1 MYLFLICQLSYY
13 VLWRHKSVILNQYY
27 VFRHVFFNPIP
38 LEGGGGGGGGTFDA
52 RANFEQLAI

>member
-38 LEGGGGGGGGTFDA
+38 PGGGGGTFDA